1 MKIFILAA
9 FVLASLHGNEMQR
22 IENIVKDISKLRV
35 DYAECSAKLKAQN
48 STTVPFV
55 ATKENSDDLI
65 KNYEMSIEDEKQKNV
80 ILLKKLDES
89 KLSVQKLEK
98 LVKNQNNILKTKES
112 ELIVLQKESIKL
124 VKIKEK
130 YSISLE
136 NKSVAVVPQKVICE
150 TKEENSFPDLM
161 MKESYTKKSIP
172 KEMPQ
177 EIEPAS
183 YRLNTNASVFDAIAG
198 SEISKWE
205 KKRSF
210 TSNIQSQNWIKI
222 TGYFI
227 DKKWLP
233 SEKEMWMKLEEV
245 VKK

>member
-9 FVLASLHGNEMQR
+9 FILASVHANEMQR

-48 STTVPFV
+48 STAVPFV
-55 ATKENSDDLI
+55 AIKENSDDLV
-65 KNYEMSIEDEKQKNV
+65 KKYEMSIEDEKQRNV
-80 ILLKKLDES
+80 ILLKELDES
-89 KLSVQKLEK
+89 KLSVQRLEK
-98 LVKNQNNILKTKES
+98 LVKNQDTLLKTKES
-112 ELIVLQKESIKL
+112 ELLAFQEKNLKL
-124 VKIKEK
+124 LKIKEK
-130 YSISLE
+130 SST
-136 NKSVAVVPQKVICE
+136 PQKVICE

-161 MKESYTKKSIP
+161 MKESYTKKSVT
-172 KEMPQ
+172 KEIPQ
-177 EIEPAS
+177 EVEPAS
-183 YRLNTNASVFDAIAG
+183 YRLNINAIVYDAIAG
-198 SEISKWE
+198 GEISKW
-205 KKRSF
+205 KKGRSF

-233 SEKEMWMKLEEV
+233 SEKEIWMKLEEV

>member
-9 FVLASLHGNEMQR
+9 FILASVHANEMQR

-48 STTVPFV
+48 STAAPFV
-55 ATKENSDDLI
+55 AIKENSDDLV
-65 KNYEMSIEDEKQKNV
+65 KKYEMSIEDEKQRNV
-80 ILLKKLDES
+80 ILLKELDES
-89 KLSVQKLEK
+89 KLSVQRLEK
-98 LVKNQNNILKTKES
+98 LVKNQDTLLKTKES
-112 ELIVLQKESIKL
+112 ELLALQEKNLKL
-124 VKIKEK
+124 LKIKEK
-130 YSISLE
+130 SST
-136 NKSVAVVPQKVICE
+136 PQKVICE

-161 MKESYTKKSIP
+161 MKESYTKKSVT
-172 KEMPQ
+172 KEIPQ
-177 EIEPAS
+177 EVEPAS
-183 YRLNTNASVFDAIAG
+183 YRLNINAIVYDAIAG
-198 SEISKWE
+198 GEISKW
-205 KKRSF
+205 KKGRSF

-233 SEKEMWMKLEEV
+233 SEKEIWMKLEEV

>member
-9 FVLASLHGNEMQR
+9 FILASVHANEMQR

-48 STTVPFV
+48 STAVPFV
-55 ATKENSDDLI
+55 AIKENSDDLV
-65 KNYEMSIEDEKQKNV
+65 KKYEMSIEDEKQRNV
-80 ILLKKLDES
+80 ILLKELDES
-89 KLSVQKLEK
+89 KLSVQRLEK
-98 LVKNQNNILKTKES
+98 LVKNQDTLLKTKES
-112 ELIVLQKESIKL
+112 ELIALQNSFTTL
-124 VKIKEK
+124 EK
-130 YSISLE
+130 
-136 NKSVAVVPQKVICE
+136 KSAVIVPPKVICE

-161 MKESYTKKSIP
+161 MKESYTKKSVT
-172 KEMPQ
+172 KEIPQ
-177 EIEPAS
+177 EVEPAS
-183 YRLNTNASVFDAIAG
+183 YRVNKNASVYDAIAG
-198 SEISKWE
+198 KEILKWE
-205 KKRSF
+205 KGRSF

-245 VKK
+245 IIK